1 VTIDVLKN
9 DTDVDGN
16 KATLVSAT
24 NGTNGT
30 TAIVNGKIV
39 YTPNA
44 NFHGE
49 DTFTYTNSEGNIA
62 TVKVTVNPIN
72 DETVIKDDAAT
83 TDEEVAVTIDVLKND
98 TDVDGNKATLVSA
111 TNGTNGTTAIVN
123 GKIVYTPNE
132 NFHGEDTFTY
142 TNSEGNTA
150 TVKVTVNPIND
161 ETVIKDDTATT
172 DEEVAVTIDVLK
184 NDTDVDG
191 NTATL
196 TSATNGTNGTTSI
209 VNGKIVY
216 TPNENFH
223 GVDTFTYTNS
233 EGNIATVKVTVNPI
247 NDETVIKDD
256 AATTDEEV
264 PVTIDVLKNDTDV
277 DGNKATLVSAT
288 NGTNGTTAIVNGKIV
303 YTPNENFH
311 GEDTFTYTNSEGNIA
326 TVKITV
332 KPVDDATVIVDDSAT
347 TNEEVPVTIDVLK
360 NDTDID
366 GNTAT
371 LTSATNG
378 TNGTTAIVNGKVI
391 YTPNANFHG
400 EDTFTYTN
408 SEGNIATVK
417 VTVNPINDETV
428 IKDDAATTD
437 EEVPVTIDVLKND
450 TDVDGNTATLVS
462 ATNGTN
468 GTTAIVNGK
477 IVYTP
482 NENFHGEDTFTYT
495 NSEGNTATVKVTVKP
510 KDDAFTD
517 ENETETI
524 DEGTTLNDTVL
535 DGTTSADGV
544 VTVKNATVDINGDG
558 NPDVLTLGTPTVLE
572 DDKGNPIGTITLNAD
587 GTYKF
592 IAATDYNG
600 TVPTVNY
607 TLTDG
612 SGDDVNSTLDI
623 KITPKD
629 DAFTDENETETID
642 EGTTLNDT
650 VLTGTTSVDGVV
662 TVKSATVDIN
672 GDGTPTILTL
682 GTPTI
687 IKDASGNP
695 IGTITLNTDGT
706 YKFIPATDYNGTVPT
721 VNYTL
726 TDGSGDDVNSTL
738 DIKITPKDDAFTDE
752 NETETIDEGTTL
764 NDTVLD
770 GTTSADGVVTVKS
783 ATVDIN
789 GDGNPDV
796 LSLGTSTIIKDASGN
811 PIGTITLNADGTYKF
826 EAATDYN
833 GTVPTVNYTVTDGSG
848 DDVNSTL
855 DIKITP
861 KDIIKDDPAATEI
874 NTPVVVDIFENDS
887 DIPTSGTISTTTP
900 TNGTVEITDP
910 NNTPNDPSDDVVT
923 YVPNTDF
930 TGTDTF
936 DYTVCDNANPVNCQT
951 ATVTVTVGTSL
962 DTDGD
967 GISDNQEILDGT
979 DSNDPCD
986 HNGGITLGT
995 SDCDNDGLTSDEEL
1009 TGVDDSSTP
1018 ANPNGTITDPT
1029 KSDTDGDGVLDGIET
1044 LGGTD
1049 PNDPCSFDKTY
1060 ITEEVTTTVDCIGN
1074 PLAENDTASTLK
1086 DTPITTVNV
1095 LDNDTV
1101 LDNATITSFDATSI
1115 KGGTVVTNGDGTF
1128 YYTPALGFIG
1138 EDTFTYILC
1147 DDDTPTSSC
1156 STATVTINVI
1166 SVIEPVLDD
1175 YTKTPLL
1182 VGETTKSVTDKDT
1195 LNGSQVVLGTAE
1207 GEVTLTPNPN
1217 GMNEDGFVFNPDGT
1231 ITIAPEATPGTYEL
1245 EYQICENG
1253 AIPVNCGTTTVT
1265 IVVIDKSLPCG
1276 TPYNIMTPDN
1286 DGENDSFF
1294 ISCIDKPEYANNTV
1308 EIFNRWGNTV
1318 YKASGYNNESVSFK
1332 GISNGR
1338 TTLVVDEKLPVG
1350 TYYYVIDLGDGS
1362 KVKAGWLYINR

>member
-1 VTIDVLKN
+1 I
-9 DTDVDGN
+9 
-16 KATLVSAT
+16 
-24 NGTNGT
+24 
-30 TAIVNGKIV
+30 
-39 YTPNA
+39 
-44 NFHGE
+44 
-49 DTFTYTNSEGNIA
+49 
-62 TVKVTVNPIN
+62 
-72 DETVIKDDAAT
+72 
-83 TDEEVAVTIDVLKND
+83 
-98 TDVDGNKATLVSA
+98 
-111 TNGTNGTTAIVN
+111 
-123 GKIVYTPNE
+123 
-132 NFHGEDTFTY
+132 
-142 TNSEGNTA
+142 
-150 TVKVTVNPIND
+150 
-161 ETVIKDDTATT
+161 
-172 DEEVAVTIDVLK
+172 
-184 NDTDVDG
+184 
-191 NTATL
+191 
-196 TSATNGTNGTTSI
+196 
-209 VNGKIVY
+209 
-216 TPNENFH
+216 
-223 GVDTFTYTNS
+223 
-233 EGNIATVKVTVNPI
+233 
-247 NDETVIKDD
+247 
-256 AATTDEEV
+256 
-264 PVTIDVLKNDTDV
+264 
-277 DGNKATLVSAT
+277 
-288 NGTNGTTAIVNGKIV
+288 
-303 YTPNENFH
+303 
-311 GEDTFTYTNSEGNIA
+311 
-326 TVKITV
+326 KIT
-332 KPVDDATVIVDDSAT
+332 
-347 TNEEVPVTIDVLK
+347 
-360 NDTDID
+360 
-366 GNTAT
+366 
-371 LTSATNG
+371 
-378 TNGTTAIVNGKVI
+378 
-391 YTPNANFHG
+391 
-400 EDTFTYTN
+400 
-408 SEGNIATVK
+408 
-417 VTVNPINDETV
+417 
-428 IKDDAATTD
+428 
-437 EEVPVTIDVLKND
+437 
-450 TDVDGNTATLVS
+450 
-462 ATNGTN
+462 
-468 GTTAIVNGK
+468 
-477 IVYTP
+477 
-482 NENFHGEDTFTYT
+482 
-495 NSEGNTATVKVTVKP
+495 P

-524 DEGTTLNDTVL
+524 DEGATLNDSVL
-535 DGTTSADGV
+535 TGTTSADGV
-544 VTVKNATVDINGDG
+544 VTVKSATVDINGDG
-558 NPDVLTLGTPTVLE
+558 TPTALTLGTPTVLE

-592 IAATDYNG
+592 EAATDYNG

-642 EGTTLNDT
+642 EGATLNDS
-650 VLTGTTSVDGVV
+650 VLT
-662 TVKSATVDIN
+662 
-672 GDGTPTILTL
+672 
-682 GTPTI
+682 
-687 IKDASGNP
+687 
-695 IGTITLNTDGT
+695 
-706 YKFIPATDYNGTVPT
+706 
-721 VNYTL
+721 
-726 TDGSGDDVNSTL
+726 
-738 DIKITPKDDAFTDE
+738 
-752 NETETIDEGTTL
+752 
-764 NDTVLD
+764 

-783 ATVDIN
+783 ASVDIN
-789 GDGNPDV
+789 GDGTPTA
-796 LSLGTSTIIKDASGN
+796 LTIGTPTVIKDDKGN

-855 DIKITP
+855 EIKITP

-874 NTPVVVDIFENDS
+874 DTPVVVDIFENDS

-930 TGTDTF
+930 SGTDTF
-936 DYTVCDNANPVNCQT
+936 EYTVCDLATPANCDT
-951 ATVTVTVGTSL
+951 AEVTVTVGTSL

-986 HNGGITLGT
+986 HKGGITLGT

-1009 TGVDDSSTP
+1009 TGVDDSTTP
-1018 ANPNGTITDPT
+1018 ANPNGTITDPE
-1029 KSDTDGDGVLDGIET
+1029 KSDTDGDGVLDGIEI
-1044 LGGTD
+1044 LGSTD

-1074 PLAENDTASTLK
+1074 PTAENDTVSTLK
-1086 DTPITTVNV
+1086 DTPITTGNV
-1095 LDNDTV
+1095 LDNDAV

-1115 KGGTVVTNGDGTF
+1115 KGGTVVSNGDGTF

-1138 EDTFTYILC
+1138 EDTFTYTLC
-1147 DDDTPTSSC
+1147 DDDTPTPSC
-1156 STATVTINVI
+1156 STAMVTINII

-1182 VGETTKSVTDKDT
+1182 VGETTEVITENDT
-1195 LNGSQVVLGTAE
+1195 LNENPVVIGTAE

-1217 GMNEDGFVFNPDGT
+1217 GTNEDGFVFNPDGT
-1231 ITIAPEATPGTYEL
+1231 ITIAPNTALGTYEL

-1265 IVVIDKSLPCG
+1265 IVVVGKSIPCG

>member
-1 VTIDVLKN
+1 GDITVNSDGTFEFTPAENYNGAVPTIGYDIVDNN
-9 DTDVDGN
+9 DATD
-16 KATLVSAT
+16 
-24 NGTNGT
+24 
-30 TAIVNGKIV
+30 
-39 YTPNA
+39 
-44 NFHGE
+44 
-49 DTFTYTNSEGNIA
+49 TNS
-62 TVKVTVNPIN
+62 
-72 DETVIKDDAAT
+72 
-83 TDEEVAVTIDVLKND
+83 
-98 TDVDGNKATLVSA
+98 
-111 TNGTNGTTAIVN
+111 
-123 GKIVYTPNE
+123 
-132 NFHGEDTFTY
+132 
-142 TNSEGNTA
+142 
-150 TVKVTVNPIND
+150 
-161 ETVIKDDTATT
+161 
-172 DEEVAVTIDVLK
+172 
-184 NDTDVDG
+184 
-191 NTATL
+191 
-196 TSATNGTNGTTSI
+196 SI
-209 VNGKIVY
+209 L
-216 TPNENFH
+216 
-223 GVDTFTYTNS
+223 D
-233 EGNIATVKVTVNPI
+233 
-247 NDETVIKDD
+247 
-256 AATTDEEV
+256 
-264 PVTIDVLKNDTDV
+264 
-277 DGNKATLVSAT
+277 
-288 NGTNGTTAIVNGKIV
+288 
-303 YTPNENFH
+303 
-311 GEDTFTYTNSEGNIA
+311 
-326 TVKITV
+326 ITV
-332 KPVDDATVIVDDSAT
+332 KPIKDAIDDKNENLE
-347 TNEEVPVTIDVLK
+347 TNEETKLTGDLFDNLTDADSSNHTI
-360 NDTDID
+360 T
-366 GNTAT
+366 G
-371 LTSATNG
+371 
-378 TNGTTAIVNGKVI
+378 
-391 YTPNANFHG
+391 
-400 EDTFTYTN
+400 
-408 SEGNIATVK
+408 
-417 VTVNPINDETV
+417 
-428 IKDDAATTD
+428 
-437 EEVPVTIDVLKND
+437 
-450 TDVDGNTATLVS
+450 
-462 ATNGTN
+462 
-468 GTTAIVNGK
+468 
-477 IVYTP
+477 
-482 NENFHGEDTFTYT
+482 
-495 NSEGNTATVKVTVKP
+495 
-510 KDDAFTD
+510 
-517 ENETETI
+517 
-524 DEGTTLNDTVL
+524 
-535 DGTTSADGV
+535 
-544 VTVKNATVDINGDG
+544 ATVDVNGDG
-558 NPDVLTLGTPTVLE
+558 IPTALVLGTSTEIKDNSGIVIGDITV
-572 DDKGNPIGTITLNAD
+572 NSD
-587 GTYKF
+587 GTFEFTPAENYNGAVPT
-592 IAATDYNG
+592 IGYDIVDNNDATD
-600 TVPTVNY
+600 T
-607 TLTDG
+607 
-612 SGDDVNSTLDI
+612 NS
-623 KITPKD
+623 
-629 DAFTDENETETID
+629 
-642 EGTTLNDT
+642 
-650 VLTGTTSVDGVV
+650 
-662 TVKSATVDIN
+662 
-672 GDGTPTILTL
+672 
-682 GTPTI
+682 
-687 IKDASGNP
+687 
-695 IGTITLNTDGT
+695 
-706 YKFIPATDYNGTVPT
+706 
-721 VNYTL
+721 
-726 TDGSGDDVNSTL
+726 STL

-770 GTTSADGVVTVKS
+770 GTTSVDGVVTVKS

-789 GDGNPDV
+789 GDGTPTI
-796 LSLGTSTIIKDASGN
+796 LTLGTPTIIKDASGN

-861 KDIIKDDPAATEI
+861 KDIIKDDPSSTEI

-887 DIPTSGTISTTTP
+887 DIPTEGTMTTTTPANGTVTITDPNNTPNDPSDDVVTYVPNTDFTGTDTFDYTVCDNANPVNCQTATVTVTVGDVIADDPSSTEINTPVEVDVFENDVDIPTEGTMTTTTP
-900 TNGTVEITDP
+900 TNGTVTITDP

-1294 ISCIDKPEYANNTV
+1294 ISCIDRPEYANNTV

-1350 TYYYVIDLGDGS
+1350 TYYYIIDLGDGS
-1362 KVKAGWLYINR
+1362 KAKAGWLYINR

>member
-1 VTIDVLKN
+1 
-9 DTDVDGN
+9 
-16 KATLVSAT
+16 
-24 NGTNGT
+24 
-30 TAIVNGKIV
+30 
-39 YTPNA
+39 
-44 NFHGE
+44 
-49 DTFTYTNSEGNIA
+49 
-62 TVKVTVNPIN
+62 
-72 DETVIKDDAAT
+72 
-83 TDEEVAVTIDVLKND
+83 
-98 TDVDGNKATLVSA
+98 
-111 TNGTNGTTAIVN
+111 
-123 GKIVYTPNE
+123 
-132 NFHGEDTFTY
+132 
-142 TNSEGNTA
+142 
-150 TVKVTVNPIND
+150 
-161 ETVIKDDTATT
+161 
-172 DEEVAVTIDVLK
+172 VTIDVLK

-196 TSATNGTNGTTSI
+196 VSATNGTNGTTSI

-216 TPNENFH
+216 TPNENFQ
-223 GVDTFTYTNS
+223 
-233 EGNIATVKVTVNPI
+233 
-247 NDETVIKDD
+247 
-256 AATTDEEV
+256 
-264 PVTIDVLKNDTDV
+264 
-277 DGNKATLVSAT
+277 
-288 NGTNGTTAIVNGKIV
+288 
-303 YTPNENFH
+303 
-311 GEDTFTYTNSEGNIA
+311 GEDI
-326 TVKITV
+326 
-332 KPVDDATVIVDDSAT
+332 
-347 TNEEVPVTIDVLK
+347 
-360 NDTDID
+360 
-366 GNTAT
+366 
-371 LTSATNG
+371 
-378 TNGTTAIVNGKVI
+378 
-391 YTPNANFHG
+391 
-400 EDTFTYTN
+400 FTYTN

-462 ATNGTN
+462 VTNGTNGTTSIVNGKIVYTPNANFHGVDTFTYTNSEGNIATVKVTVNPINDETVIKDDAVTTDEEVPVTIDVLKNDTDVDGNTATLVSATNGTN
-468 GTTAIVNGK
+468 GTTSIVNGK

-495 NSEGNTATVKVTVKP
+495 NSEGNIATVKVMVNPINDETVIKDDAATTDEEVPVTIDVLKNDTDIDGNTATLVSATNGTNGTTSIVNGKIVYTPNANFHGEDIFTYTNSEGNIATVKVTVTP

-524 DEGTTLNDTVL
+524 DEGATLNDTVL

-544 VTVKNATVDINGDG
+544 VTVKSASVDINGDG
-558 NPDVLTLGTPTVLE
+558 TPTALTIGTPTVIK
-572 DDKGNPIGTITLNAD
+572 DASGNPIGTITLNAD

-592 IAATDYNG
+592 EAATDYNG

-629 DAFTDENETETID
+629 DAFIDENETETID
-642 EGTTLNDT
+642 EGATLNDT
-650 VLTGTTSVDGVV
+650 VLTGTTSTDGVV
-662 TVKSATVDIN
+662 TVKNASVDIN
-672 GDGTPTILTL
+672 GDGTPTALTI
-682 GTPTI
+682 GTPT
-687 IKDASGNP
+687 
-695 IGTITLNTDGT
+695 
-706 YKFIPATDYNGTVPT
+706 V
-721 VNYTL
+721 
-726 TDGSGDDVNSTL
+726 
-738 DIKITPKDDAFTDE
+738 
-752 NETETIDEGTTL
+752 
-764 NDTVLD
+764 
-770 GTTSADGVVTVKS
+770 
-783 ATVDIN
+783 
-789 GDGNPDV
+789 
-796 LSLGTSTIIKDASGN
+796 IKDASGN

-833 GTVPTVNYTVTDGSG
+833 GTVPTVNYTLTDGSG

-855 DIKITP
+855 DITVNP

-874 NTPVVVDIFENDS
+874 DTPVVVDIFENDS

-930 TGTDTF
+930 SGTDTF
-936 DYTVCDNANPVNCQT
+936 EYTVCDLATPANCDT
-951 ATVTVTVGTSL
+951 AEVTVTVGTSL

-986 HNGGITLGT
+986 HKGGITLGT

-1009 TGVDDSSTP
+1009 TGVDDSTTP
-1018 ANPNGTITDPT
+1018 ANPNGTITDPE
-1029 KSDTDGDGVLDGIET
+1029 KSDTDGDGVLDGIEI
-1044 LGGTD
+1044 LGSTD

-1074 PLAENDTASTLK
+1074 PTAENDTVSTLK
-1086 DTPITTVNV
+1086 DTPITTGNV
-1095 LDNDTV
+1095 LDNDAV

-1115 KGGTVVTNGDGTF
+1115 KGGTVVSNGDGTF

-1138 EDTFTYILC
+1138 EDTFTYTLC
-1147 DDDTPTSSC
+1147 DDDTPTPSC
-1156 STATVTINVI
+1156 STAMVTINVM
-1166 SVIEPVLDD
+1166 SVIETVLDD

-1182 VGETTKSVTDKDT
+1182 VGETTEVITENDT
-1195 LNGSQVVLGTAE
+1195 LNENPVVIGTAE

-1217 GMNEDGFVFNPDGT
+1217 GTNEDGFVFNPDGT
-1231 ITIAPEATPGTYEL
+1231 ITIAPNTALGTYEL

-1265 IVVIDKSLPCG
+1265 IVVVGKSILCG

>member
-1 VTIDVLKN
+1 
-9 DTDVDGN
+9 
-16 KATLVSAT
+16 
-24 NGTNGT
+24 
-30 TAIVNGKIV
+30 
-39 YTPNA
+39 
-44 NFHGE
+44 
-49 DTFTYTNSEGNIA
+49 
-62 TVKVTVNPIN
+62 VTV
-72 DETVIKDDAAT
+72 TVG
-83 TDEEVAVTIDVLKND
+83 DV
-98 TDVDGNKATLVSA
+98 
-111 TNGTNGTTAIVN
+111 
-123 GKIVYTPNE
+123 
-132 NFHGEDTFTY
+132 
-142 TNSEGNTA
+142 
-150 TVKVTVNPIND
+150 
-161 ETVIKDDTATT
+161 
-172 DEEVAVTIDVLK
+172 
-184 NDTDVDG
+184 
-191 NTATL
+191 
-196 TSATNGTNGTTSI
+196 
-209 VNGKIVY
+209 
-216 TPNENFH
+216 
-223 GVDTFTYTNS
+223 
-233 EGNIATVKVTVNPI
+233 IA
-247 NDETVIKDD
+247 
-256 AATTDEEV
+256 
-264 PVTIDVLKNDTDV
+264 
-277 DGNKATLVSAT
+277 
-288 NGTNGTTAIVNGKIV
+288 
-303 YTPNENFH
+303 
-311 GEDTFTYTNSEGNIA
+311 
-326 TVKITV
+326 
-332 KPVDDATVIVDDSAT
+332 
-347 TNEEVPVTIDVLK
+347 
-360 NDTDID
+360 
-366 GNTAT
+366 
-371 LTSATNG
+371 
-378 TNGTTAIVNGKVI
+378 
-391 YTPNANFHG
+391 
-400 EDTFTYTN
+400 
-408 SEGNIATVK
+408 
-417 VTVNPINDETV
+417 
-428 IKDDAATTD
+428 
-437 EEVPVTIDVLKND
+437 
-450 TDVDGNTATLVS
+450 
-462 ATNGTN
+462 
-468 GTTAIVNGK
+468 
-477 IVYTP
+477 
-482 NENFHGEDTFTYT
+482 
-495 NSEGNTATVKVTVKP
+495 
-510 KDDAFTD
+510 
-517 ENETETI
+517 
-524 DEGTTLNDTVL
+524 
-535 DGTTSADGV
+535 
-544 VTVKNATVDINGDG
+544 
-558 NPDVLTLGTPTVLE
+558 
-572 DDKGNPIGTITLNAD
+572 
-587 GTYKF
+587 
-592 IAATDYNG
+592 
-600 TVPTVNY
+600 
-607 TLTDG
+607 
-612 SGDDVNSTLDI
+612 
-623 KITPKD
+623 
-629 DAFTDENETETID
+629 
-642 EGTTLNDT
+642 
-650 VLTGTTSVDGVV
+650 
-662 TVKSATVDIN
+662 
-672 GDGTPTILTL
+672 
-682 GTPTI
+682 
-687 IKDASGNP
+687 
-695 IGTITLNTDGT
+695 
-706 YKFIPATDYNGTVPT
+706 
-721 VNYTL
+721 
-726 TDGSGDDVNSTL
+726 
-738 DIKITPKDDAFTDE
+738 
-752 NETETIDEGTTL
+752 
-764 NDTVLD
+764 
-770 GTTSADGVVTVKS
+770 
-783 ATVDIN
+783 
-789 GDGNPDV
+789 
-796 LSLGTSTIIKDASGN
+796 
-811 PIGTITLNADGTYKF
+811 
-826 EAATDYN
+826 
-833 GTVPTVNYTVTDGSG
+833 
-848 DDVNSTL
+848 
-855 DIKITP
+855 
-861 KDIIKDDPAATEI
+861 DDPSSTEI
-874 NTPVVVDIFENDS
+874 NTPVEVDVFENDV
-887 DIPTSGTISTTTP
+887 DIPTEGTMTTTTPTNGTVEITDPNNTPNDPSDDVVTYVPNTDFTGTDTFDYTVCDNANPVNCQTATVTVTVGDVIADDPSSTEINTPVEVDVFENDVDIPTEGTMTTTTP

-1074 PLAENDTASTLK
+1074 PIAENDTASTLK

-1138 EDTFTYILC
+1138 EDTFTYTLC

-1294 ISCIDKPEYANNTV
+1294 ISCIDRPEYANNTV

-1362 KVKAGWLYINR
+1362 KAKAGWLYINR

>member
-1 VTIDVLKN
+1 GTSTEIKDNSGIVIGDITVNSDGTFEFTPAENYNGAVPTIGYDIVDNN
-9 DTDVDGN
+9 DATD
-16 KATLVSAT
+16 
-24 NGTNGT
+24 
-30 TAIVNGKIV
+30 
-39 YTPNA
+39 
-44 NFHGE
+44 
-49 DTFTYTNSEGNIA
+49 TNS
-62 TVKVTVNPIN
+62 
-72 DETVIKDDAAT
+72 
-83 TDEEVAVTIDVLKND
+83 
-98 TDVDGNKATLVSA
+98 
-111 TNGTNGTTAIVN
+111 
-123 GKIVYTPNE
+123 
-132 NFHGEDTFTY
+132 
-142 TNSEGNTA
+142 
-150 TVKVTVNPIND
+150 
-161 ETVIKDDTATT
+161 
-172 DEEVAVTIDVLK
+172 
-184 NDTDVDG
+184 
-191 NTATL
+191 
-196 TSATNGTNGTTSI
+196 SI
-209 VNGKIVY
+209 
-216 TPNENFH
+216 
-223 GVDTFTYTNS
+223 
-233 EGNIATVKVTVNPI
+233 
-247 NDETVIKDD
+247 
-256 AATTDEEV
+256 
-264 PVTIDVLKNDTDV
+264 L
-277 DGNKATLVSAT
+277 
-288 NGTNGTTAIVNGKIV
+288 
-303 YTPNENFH
+303 
-311 GEDTFTYTNSEGNIA
+311 
-326 TVKITV
+326 
-332 KPVDDATVIVDDSAT
+332 
-347 TNEEVPVTIDVLK
+347 
-360 NDTDID
+360 DI
-366 GNTAT
+366 
-371 LTSATNG
+371 
-378 TNGTTAIVNGKVI
+378 
-391 YTPNANFHG
+391 
-400 EDTFTYTN
+400 
-408 SEGNIATVK
+408 
-417 VTVNPINDETV
+417 
-428 IKDDAATTD
+428 
-437 EEVPVTIDVLKND
+437 
-450 TDVDGNTATLVS
+450 
-462 ATNGTN
+462 
-468 GTTAIVNGK
+468 
-477 IVYTP
+477 
-482 NENFHGEDTFTYT
+482 
-495 NSEGNTATVKVTVKP
+495 TVKP

-535 DGTTSADGV
+535 DGTTSADGA

-558 NPDVLTLGTPTVLE
+558 TPTVLTLGTPTVIKDASGAE
-572 DDKGNPIGTITLNAD
+572 IGTITLNAD

-592 IAATDYNG
+592 EAATDYNG

-629 DAFTDENETETID
+629 DVFTDENETETID

-650 VLTGTTSVDGVV
+650 VLT
-662 TVKSATVDIN
+662 
-672 GDGTPTILTL
+672 
-682 GTPTI
+682 
-687 IKDASGNP
+687 
-695 IGTITLNTDGT
+695 
-706 YKFIPATDYNGTVPT
+706 
-721 VNYTL
+721 
-726 TDGSGDDVNSTL
+726 
-738 DIKITPKDDAFTDE
+738 
-752 NETETIDEGTTL
+752 
-764 NDTVLD
+764 

-796 LSLGTSTIIKDASGN
+796 LTLGTPTIIKDASGN

-874 NTPVVVDIFENDS
+874 NTPVEVDVFENDV

-1074 PLAENDTASTLK
+1074 PIAENDTASTLK

-1101 LDNATITSFDATSI
+1101 LDNATITSFDATST

-1138 EDTFTYILC
+1138 EDTFTYTLC
-1147 DDDTPTSSC
+1147 DDDTPTPSC

-1294 ISCIDKPEYANNTV
+1294 ISCIDRPEYANNTV

-1362 KVKAGWLYINR
+1362 KAKAGWLYINR